1 MNLWAFFILG
11 LKSEEPFIIGLD
23 WRSINGSAHATG
35 NAVFTRIWFVAITT
49 SSNYVAIDML

>member
-11 LKSEEPFIIGLD
+11 LKSEESFIIGLD
-23 WRSINGSAHATG
+23 WLSINGSAHATG